1 MLSYDVDSRDFTDPG
16 AAVIRRNVASVT
28 AGSVASLHLGHP
40 GHWTPC
46 PGCSTIWP
54 PAGSGPVT
62 ASALF
67 A

>member
-16 AAVIRRNVASVT
+16 AVVIRRNVASVT
-28 AGSVASLHLGHP
+28 AGSVVSLQLGHRGTLDALP
-40 GHWTPC
+40 GVLDDLAAR
-46 PGCSTIWP
+46 GLR
-54 PAGSGPVT
+54 PVT